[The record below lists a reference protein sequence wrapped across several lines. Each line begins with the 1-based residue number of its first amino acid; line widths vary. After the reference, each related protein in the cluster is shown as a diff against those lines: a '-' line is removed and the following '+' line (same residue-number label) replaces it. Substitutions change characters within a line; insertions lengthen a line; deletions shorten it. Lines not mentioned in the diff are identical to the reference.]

1 MRSKLTALLLV
12 VILPVMAL
20 AGTVGKVVGQVVDA
34 DGRTIAGANVYL
46 EGTTYGASSDV
57 DGNYTIVNV
66 PAGKYTL
73 VCSVLGYKKVNVANL
88 AVIPDFVTPRDFNM
102 TTTTIAGESITV
114 VATRPLIQL
123 DKTSSVLITPSEE
136 IRELPI
142 SGYKE
147 LVTIQPGVT
156 EFTYC
161 IDTRVRYYNESSNGP
176 RFMVR
181 GGRPEEVQ
189 FNVDGIT
196 LNDPYS
202 GFVTINVPELAW
214 NDFLLHKGNFSAE
227 YGRYMSGVVNYATKT
242 GATDYTFE
250 MELSTDNVSGDALR
264 HDQNLYSVAF
274 GGPVLPDSPNYRF
287 FVAAD
292 KGWSRDRN
300 PSIKWDGMNPNSTDD
315 YYSYFAKVTAQ
326 LTDAM
331 RLDVGTIGS
340 RDDWLE
346 YRHSYYFDPAHLPR
360 YLDKNQVYYGR
371 LNHSL
376 SADLYYILAVNYNK
390 VSRLRGGRSNFGDS
404 AEDYLAYGRT
414 VLPGSSGLDETT
426 LFRQPGDPDDP
437 LHLQNSWRNFMKR
450 ESESYG
456 LRFDINKRYLENHDL
471 KAGFETQM
479 YTLRHYE
486 NYFAYNMYHL
496 DPVLDPDTTL
506 TPELRAN
513 RAYREAN
520 FFGWD
525 ETSLNETSGGLNGA
539 KQPLV
544 LGAYFADKFNWSDVI
559 IDVGMRWDYLD
570 PATKRLK
577 SEERPL
583 DPDYDPND
591 PTYVPDDDFQEDT
604 DLEEATAHSIVSPR
618 LGVSFPVSDV
628 TTFHFNYGHYTQFPP
643 LYTMYVNYNYMAH
656 MIEDGGYHVV
666 FGNPNLKPEKTIAY
680 EFGFSHALN
689 EYSVLDVTA
698 FYKNVNDL
706 INAVSIESFPTSF
719 STYRNM
725 DHAVIKGIE
734 FEVAMREYRNI
745 AARVN
750 YTLSWANGTGSGADG
765 NDRIAHTNADPPT
778 MTAPLDF
785 DMRHSLKGAVTYTFR
800 DNEGPQMLGMRMLA
814 NTAFGA
820 TFTANSGQPFTKKYV
835 YNEISLGQTFPTP
848 ERPVNSTWGPWIYNV
863 DLHVA
868 RNVYLYGVS
877 CQFYVDIR
885 NLFDTE
891 NELSVWESSGTA
903 ETTYWLD
910 SDGGQNW
917 VEDREGEAF
926 LGGYS
931 AEEIYRLKEEN
942 PNNYGNPRMIMAGVN
957 ISL

>member
-1 MRSKLTALLLV
+1 
-12 VILPVMAL
+12 MAL
-20 AGTVGKVVGQVVDA
+20 AGTVGKVVGQVA
-34 DGRTIAGANVYL
+34 DEEGRTIAGANVYL

-73 VCSVLGYKKVNVANL
+73 VCSVLGYQKVNVANL
-88 AVIPDFVTPRDFNM
+88 TVIPDFATPRDFNL
-102 TTTTIAGESITV
+102 TTTTIAGEAITV

-123 DKTSSVLITPSEE
+123 DKTSSVLITPSDE

-147 LVTIQPGVT
+147 LVTVQPGVT
-156 EFTYC
+156 EYTYC
-161 IDTRVRYYNESSNGP
+161 IDTRVRFFNESTNGP

-189 FNVDGIT
+189 FNLDGVT

-202 GFVTINVPELAW
+202 GFVTAQVPELAW

-242 GATDYTFE
+242 GGDHFTFDL
-250 MELSTDNVSGDALR
+250 ELSTDNLSGDEYR
-264 HDQNLYSVAF
+264 HDQNLYSIAVSGPLAQKNGSTAVSFF
-274 GGPVLPDSPNYRF
+274 G
-287 FVAAD
+287 AAD

-300 PSIKWDGMNPNSTDD
+300 PSIMWDGINENNTDD
-315 YYSYFAKVTAQ
+315 YYSYLLKTTIQA
-326 LTDAM
+326 TDNL
-331 RLDVGTIGS
+331 RVDLGTIGS
-340 RDDWLE
+340 RDDWVE

-360 YLDKNQVYYGR
+360 YLDENFFVYGR
-371 LNHSL
+371 ANHSL
-376 SADLYYILAVNYNK
+376 GRDLFYILTVNYNQ
-390 VSRLRGGRSNFGDS
+390 VSRVRGDRSNFDDDDR
-404 AEDYLAYGRT
+404 EVDYLAYGRT

-437 LHLQNSWRNFMKR
+437 WHLQNAWRNFMMR
-450 ESESYG
+450 QTQSYG
-456 LRFDINKRYLENHDL
+456 GRLDITKRYRENHDIT
-471 KAGFETQM
+471 AGFELQK
-479 YTLRHYE
+479 YLIRHYE

-496 DPVLDPDTTL
+496 DPLLDPDT
-506 TPELRAN
+506 PEEDRGD
-513 RAYREAN
+513 RAYRECN
-520 FFGWD
+520 FFGYD
-525 ETSLNETSGGLNGA
+525 RTGEEQVNDGLNGA

-544 LGAYFADKFNWSDVI
+544 MGAYLADKFTWKDVI
-559 IDVGMRWDYLD
+559 INVGLRWDYLD

-583 DPDYDPND
+583 DPDEEN
-591 PTYVPDDDFQEDT
+591 DDDFQEEN
-604 DLEEATAHSIVSPR
+604 DLEEATSHSIMSPR

-643 LYTMYVNYNYMAH
+643 LYSLYVNYDYMAH
-656 MIEDGGYHVV
+656 MIKDGGYHVV

-689 EYSVLDVTA
+689 DYSVLDITA
-698 FYKNVNDL
+698 FYKSVDDLVNA
-706 INAVSIESFPTSF
+706 ISIESYPTSF

-725 DHAVIKGIE
+725 DHAVIKGFE

-778 MTAPLDF
+778 MTSPLDF
-785 DMRHSLKGAVTYTFR
+785 DTRHSLKGATTYTFR
-800 DNEGPQMLGMRMLA
+800 DNEGPLLFGNYPLA

-820 TFTANSGQPFTKKYV
+820 TFSANSGQPFTKKYI

-848 ERPVNSTWGPWIYNV
+848 ERPINSSWGPWIYNI

-868 RNVYLYGVS
+868 RNVSMYGVNA
-877 CQFYVDIR
+877 QFYVDIR
-885 NLFDTE
+885 NLLNTE
-891 NELSVWESSGTA
+891 NQLSVWESSGTA

-910 SDGGQNW
+910 SDEGQAW
-917 VEDREGEAF
+917 LADREGETF
-926 LGGYS
+926 LGDLT

-942 PNNYGNPRMIMAGVN
+942 PNNFGNPRMFMFGVN

>member
-1 MRSKLTALLLV
+1 MRSKLTAILLV
-12 VILPVMAL
+12 VLLPVMAL
-20 AGTVGKVVGQVVDA
+20 AGTVGKIIGQVID
-34 DGRTIAGANVYL
+34 DEGGTIAGANVYL
-46 EGTTYGASSDV
+46 EGTTFGASSDV
-57 DGNYTIVNV
+57 DGNYTITNV

-73 VCSVLGYKKVNVANL
+73 VCSVLGYTKVNVANL
-88 AVIPDFVTPRDFNM
+88 TVIPDFATPRDFNLSA
-102 TTTTIAGESITV
+102 TTIAGEAITV

-156 EFTYC
+156 EYTYC
-161 IDTRVRYYNESSNGP
+161 IDTKVRYYNESTNGP
-176 RFMVR
+176 SFMIR

-189 FNVDGIT
+189 FNVDGVT

-202 GFVTINVPELAW
+202 GFITINVPELAW

-227 YGRYMSGVVNYATKT
+227 YGRYMSGVVNYATKS
-242 GATDYTFE
+242 GAEDYSFGL
-250 MELSTDNVSGDALR
+250 ELSTDNMSGDGMR
-264 HDQNLYSVAF
+264 HDQNLYSTAF
-274 GGPVLPDSPNYRF
+274 GGPLLPGVENVRF

-292 KGWSRDRN
+292 KGWSRDRS
-300 PSIKWDGMNPNSTDD
+300 PSIKWDGMNQDNTDD
-315 YYSYFAKVTAQ
+315 YYSYFAKITTQ

-331 RLDVGTIGS
+331 RLDVGTIAS
-340 RDDWLE
+340 KDDWLE
-346 YRHSYYFDPAHLPR
+346 YRHSYYFDTAHLPR

-376 SADLYYILAVNYNK
+376 SPDLFYVLSANYNK
-390 VSRLRGGRSNFGDS
+390 VSRLRGDRSNFGDT
-404 AEDYLAYGRT
+404 EENYLAYGRT
-414 VLPGSSGLDETT
+414 VLPGSSGLDETMM
-426 LFRQPGDPDDP
+426 FRQPGDPDDP
-437 LHLQNSWRNFMKR
+437 WHLQNAWRNFMKR
-450 ESESYG
+450 ETESIG
-456 LRFDINKRYLENHDL
+456 FRFDINKRYQDNHDL
-471 KAGFETQM
+471 KAGFEMQK
-479 YTLRHYE
+479 YTIRYYA

-496 DPVLDPDTTL
+496 DAELDPE
-506 TPELRAN
+506 TPDDERAD

-525 ETSLNETSGGLNGA
+525 VTSQEETSGGLNGA
-539 KQPLV
+539 KQPTV
-544 LGAYFADKFNWSDVI
+544 MGAYFSDKVTWNDVI
-559 IDVGMRWDYLD
+559 IDLGMRWDYLD
-570 PATKRLK
+570 PATKRFK
-577 SEERPL
+577 NEERPL
-583 DPDYDPND
+583 DPDNQND
-591 PTYVPDDDFQEDT
+591 VIFDEDT

-618 LGVSFPVSDV
+618 LGVSFPVSEV

-643 LYTMYVNYNYMAH
+643 LYTLYVNYDYMAH
-656 MIEDGGYHVV
+656 MIQDGGYHIV

-706 INAVSIESFPTSF
+706 INAVSVESYPTSF
-719 STYRNM
+719 STYQNM
-725 DHAVIKGIE
+725 DHAVIKGFE

-785 DMRHSLKGAVTYTFR
+785 DMRHSLKGAVTYTFG
-800 DNEGPQMLGMRMLA
+800 DNEGPQLLGMRMLA

-820 TFTANSGQPFTKKYV
+820 IFTANSGQPFTKKYV

-848 ERPVNSTWGPWIYNV
+848 ERPINSTWGPWIYNV
-863 DLHVA
+863 DMHIA
-868 RNVYLYGVS
+868 RNVYLYGLNA
-877 CQFYVDIR
+877 QFYVDIR
-885 NLFDTE
+885 NVFNTE
-891 NELSVWESSGTA
+891 NQLSVWESSGTA

-910 SDGGQNW
+910 SSEGQAW
-917 VEDREGEAF
+917 LADREGEAF

-931 AEEIYRLKEEN
+931 AEEIYRLKEES
-942 PNNYGNPRMIMAGVN
+942 PNNFGNPRMIMAGVN